1 MALSSDP
8 TRFFF
13 ALLAVSHVFSIAR
26 RVTVPIVMTC
36 GRMMPHFLP
45 SSCGGEIPMST
56 LPCLVWSWSLSCQ
69 TTICFMTR
77 SRAEIQ

>member
-1 MALSSDP
+1 M
-8 TRFFF
+8 RFFF

-26 RVTVPIVMTC
+26 RVTVPMVMTW

-45 SSCGGEIPMST
+45 GSAGRGTPMS
-56 LPCLVWSWSLSCQ
+56 SLSSCQ
-69 TTICFMTR
+69 TTICFVTR